1 MNYNFQETL
10 TRVWEKAVDLYQGGQ
25 RDSSTFPI
33 DDDLPFLSLLG
44 MNKMDVFDY
53 AEDWVL
59 EGTPDLATFLL
70 IHEQRRDYFIEVQK
84 RTPSSKTLDTGTL
97 PAKTETIEGIH
108 WLPRIIPKARAKLR
122 GELPASSMF
131 CCGGDRHFFQTNDIN
146 PAEFLRVVKKAEEQ
160 DQVIIDWVLARVKEN
175 NL

>member
-84 RTPSSKTLDTGTL
+84 RTPSSKTLDTVLCL
-97 PAKTETIEGIH
+97 PKRKPLKESIGSRESS
-108 WLPRIIPKARAKLR
+108 PKPGLNFVVNCPLLR
-122 GELPASSMF
+122 CFVVAVTAT
-131 CCGGDRHFFQTNDIN
+131 FFKPMI
-146 PAEFLRVVKKAEEQ
+146 
-160 DQVIIDWVLARVKEN
+160 
-175 NL
+175 